1 MYAPTI
7 AAVNDRDFG
16 YLGTFILGAI
26 VGLGLFVGLLQWLL
40 QNKTRITL
48 VVMSGLMVGSLR
60 ALWPWQSE
68 TGEMLAPQTTGVLE
82 IVLFVSGA
90 AIVAALIFAEKK
102 LIRF

>member
-7 AAVNDRDFG
+7 AAVNDRDLGF
-16 YLGTFILGAI
+16 LGTFVLGAI
-26 VGLGLFVGLLQWLL
+26 VGLGAFVGLLQWLL
-40 QNKTRITL
+40 QHKARITL

-68 TGEMLAPQTTGVLE
+68 TGEILTPATNSLPELTLFATGALV
-82 IVLFVSGA
+82 
-90 AIVAALIFAEKK
+90 VASLIFVEKK